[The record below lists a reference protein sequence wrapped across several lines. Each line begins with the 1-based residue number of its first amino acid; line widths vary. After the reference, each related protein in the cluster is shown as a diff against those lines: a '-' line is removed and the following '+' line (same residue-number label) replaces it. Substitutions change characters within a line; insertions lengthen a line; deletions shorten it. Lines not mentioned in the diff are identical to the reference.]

1 MFNKRNDPDEVRI
14 EGSPTPVTPT
24 PTLSSS
30 PAPTPAKSKATIG
43 ATIKIAGDMSGE
55 EDLLVE
61 GTVEG
66 TMDLSKNLVTVGKEG
81 RVNATITARMVEV
94 QGTVEGDINGH
105 EQIILRRSGK
115 VRGNISAP
123 RVTLEDGCRFK
134 GSIDMDIESKVAD
147 IKPAAS
153 SEDKAK
159 PASGTK
165 SS

>member
-1 MFNKRNDPDEVRI
+1 MFNKRSEVDDVRTEPAVAPVAPASPSLSNPGPGKAKAI
-14 EGSPTPVTPT
+14 IGS
-24 PTLSSS
+24 
-30 PAPTPAKSKATIG
+30 
-43 ATIKIAGDMSGE
+43 TIKITGDMSGE

-61 GTVEG
+61 GIVEG

-105 EQIILRRSGK
+105 EQIILRRSGQ

-147 IKPAAS
+147 LKPAAGGD
-153 SEDKAK
+153 DKAK
-159 PASGTK
+159 PASGSK
-165 SS
+165 QP